1 MKKPVLDSMEPAQ
14 PFSALLVLYMNPCE
28 TKQKEI
34 LWQLQVIDWLLKLI
48 WNQKLFEEERTSYQ

>member
-1 MKKPVLDSMEPAQ
+1 MEPAQ